1 MTPAA
6 PTATWRKVCE
16 EYFSRLIEDLEQQ
29 VESEV
34 EARVSAAIDATLR
47 GAVADAVGESRRAL
61 AEELNQSVR
70 RVRKASSADDLYS
83 VLMDVTIPFCDQA
96 AIFSIHAN
104 VARAERM
111 RRPAEVPAGENT
123 EAASLPALEFP
134 VSDAAAF
141 STAIDT
147 RDPVVAMSTPAEV
160 SESLVRLFGHK
171 PDERV
176 YLFPLV
182 TNETVSGIF
191 YAVGTVQ
198 APPLELLSEVTGLQL
213 HAFEIESIQRQA
225 AASAA
230 EAEALAAQQKSAD
243 SLVTLS
249 GTLGKPAEAA
259 NSSVPETP
267 ELKPDAPTPHKEW
280 WNLSRGEQQL
290 HLAAQRF
297 ARVQVAE
304 MRLSKS
310 EAVRSG
316 RAERDIYG
324 ALKPPID
331 EAREKFKEKHMTVSP
346 TMVDYLHLELVRSLA
361 NDDPIL
367 LGPNYPGPLV

>member
-34 EARVSAAIDATLR
+34 ETRVSAAIAATIH

-61 AEELNQSVR
+61 AEQLNQSVR
-70 RVRKASSADDLYS
+70 RVRKASNADDLYS
-83 VLMDVTIPFCDQA
+83 TLLDVTVPFCDQA
-96 AIFSIHAN
+96 AIFSVHEKL
-104 VARAERM
+104 ARAERM
-111 RRPAEVPAGENT
+111 RRPAEVPPGENA
-123 EAASLPALEFP
+123 EAASLPALEFT
-134 VSDAAAF
+134 VSQAAAF

-160 SESLVRLFGHK
+160 SDALVTLFGHR

-182 TNETVSGIF
+182 ADETVSGIF

-198 APPLELLSEVTGLQL
+198 APPLELLSEVSGLQL
-213 HAFEIESIQRQA
+213 HALAMELIRREA
-225 AASAA
+225 VASAA
-230 EAEALAAQQKSAD
+230 EANARAAQQKVSGP
-243 SLVTLS
+243 LVTLS
-249 GTLGKPAEAA
+249 GALEKTPQAPHA
-259 NSSVPETP
+259 SVPETP
-267 ELKPDAPTPHKEW
+267 TVKPNASTPHKEW

-297 ARVQVAE
+297 ARVQVAD

-310 EAVRSG
+310 EMVRSG

-324 ALKPPID
+324 ALQSFID
-331 EAREKFKEKHMTVSP
+331 AAREKFKEKHMTVSP

>member
-34 EARVSAAIDATLR
+34 ETRVSAAINAAIR
-47 GAVADAVGESRRAL
+47 GAVADAAGESRRAL

-70 RVRKASSADDLYS
+70 RLRKASSADDLYS
-83 VLMDVTIPFCDQA
+83 VLLDVTIPFCDQA
-96 AIFSIHAN
+96 AIFSIHEKG
-104 VARAERM
+104 ARAERM
-111 RRPAEVPAGENT
+111 RRPAVIPPGENAVA
-123 EAASLPALEFP
+123 ESLPALEFP

-171 PDERV
+171 PEERV

-182 TNETVSGIF
+182 ANETVSGIF

-198 APPLELLSEVTGLQL
+198 APPLELLSEVSGLQL
-213 HAFEIESIQRQA
+213 HAFAIEETQRQA
-225 AASAA
+225 AASVA
-230 EAEALAAQQKSAD
+230 EAKALAAEQKSAD
-243 SLVTLS
+243 ALVTLS
-249 GTLGKPAEAA
+249 ETLGKPAEAA
-259 NSSVPETP
+259 VSSAAETP
-267 ELKPDAPTPHKEW
+267 KLKPDTPKPHKEW
-280 WNLSRGEQQL
+280 WNLTREEQQL

-304 MRLSKS
+304 MRLLRAD
-310 EAVRSG
+310 AVRSG

-331 EAREKFKEKHMTVSP
+331 DAREKFKEKHMTGSP

-367 LGPNYPGPLV
+367 LGPTYPGPLV